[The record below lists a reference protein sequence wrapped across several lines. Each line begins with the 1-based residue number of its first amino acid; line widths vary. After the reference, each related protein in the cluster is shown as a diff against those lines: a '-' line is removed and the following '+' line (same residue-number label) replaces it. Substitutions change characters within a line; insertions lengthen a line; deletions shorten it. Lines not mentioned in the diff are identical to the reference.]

1 MKGETMAR
9 YSRLV
14 AVGGYLPGRPVTNED
29 LVARGVDTSD
39 EWIRARSG
47 IATRHFAADDEQTS
61 DLAVAAAQQALASAG
76 WQPNDVDLIVLATS
90 TPDMI
95 FPSTATIVQD
105 KLGITNG
112 SPAFDVQAV
121 CTGFVYALT
130 LADQFIRLG
139 AAQRALVIGAEI
151 FSRILDWRDRTTCVL
166 FGDGAGAVL
175 LEASDAPGILATKLH
190 ADGRHRHLLC
200 VPGQTANGQVTG
212 DPFVRMQ
219 GQAVFKF
226 AVQSLADV
234 AREVLE
240 VAQMTPDQLDWLVPH
255 QANIRILD
263 ATAKRLGVPFSRVL
277 TSVQQHGN
285 TSAASIPLALCDAVQ
300 AGQILPGQMVL
311 LEGIGGGFTWG
322 AALLRW

>member
-39 EWIRARSG
+39 EWIRTRSG

-300 AGQILPGQMVL
+300 AGQILPGQTVL

>member
-1 MKGETMAR
+1 MAR

-39 EWIRARSG
+39 EWIRTRSG

-300 AGQILPGQMVL
+300 AGQILPGQTVL
-311 LEGIGGGFTWG
+311 LEGIGGGFT
-322 AALLRW
+322 